1 MGAVSA
7 ISHHV
12 NSYKSLIWLLWT
24 TKTWKLLVLIFF
36 QLVGQLLLLPILPQM
51 MTDDF
56 ASRRAG
62 HAMHCEEYE
71 PKEAPASCQDA
82 HADVVQYSTISG
94 FFQNAIFSIIVSPAL
109 GAWSDI
115 HGRKPVLMLSQALSI
130 IPIGVVILHVKGIVH
145 LYWIYVVQSF
155 TQSVSLIAPSLA
167 YMSDLI
173 DPQNR
178 AAAFGLIL
186 ASFSIAILIG
196 PPIGAALDPSTVP
209 WVTMGVLVVTLAA
222 TYIFLPESV
231 QQEESSRAKDEAAI
245 QEEHSTGIKSMRMFR
260 ATWKAVS
267 ILKRNTLFV
276 KLTVILMLSA
286 VVGEGLQDIL
296 IQYLQIKMGF
306 TSKDVSQ
313 MFMLLGLG
321 ALIVQGV
328 LLQLF
333 LKLLG
338 EARLL
343 GLGLIMSTC
352 QQAMLLFATQKWHA
366 LTAIF
371 LGSFTSV
378 SFPTISSI
386 KANNSQEHEQGS
398 VQGALYG
405 ARAIASGIG
414 PLVFAYLFKIFTV
427 SDSSL
432 AFFPGA
438 PFVLGFFLM
447 VMTTALAWTLDPAA
461 GGHKGT
467 LFSSLPSQPQP
478 LTRMPTGDLA
488 NDIEERAHLLVDA

>member
-1 MGAVSA
+1 M
-7 ISHHV
+7 
-12 NSYKSLIWLLWT
+12 WLLWR

-62 HAMHCEEYE
+62 QTMHCEDYE
-71 PKEAPASCQDA
+71 PHEAPSSCQDA
-82 HADVVQYSTISG
+82 HADVVQFSTISG
-94 FFQNAIFSIIVSPAL
+94 FFQNTIFSIVVSPAL

-115 HGRKPVLMLSQALSI
+115 HGRKPIIMLSQVLSI
-130 IPIGVVILHVKGIVH
+130 IPIVVVVLHLNGMMH
-145 LYWIYVVQSF
+145 LYWIYVVQAF
-155 TQSVSLIAPSLA
+155 TQSISLIAPSLA

-173 DPQNR
+173 DAPNR

-186 ASFSIAILIG
+186 ASFSIAILVG
-196 PPIGAALDPSTVP
+196 PPIGASLDPLVVP
-209 WVTMGVLVVTLAA
+209 WVTMGMIMLTFVSTF
-222 TYIFLPESV
+222 IFLPESLG
-231 QQEESSRAKDEAAI
+231 QEESVRAK
-245 QEEHSTGIKSMRMFR
+245 EENTRAHGTSSNDTSVNILHS
-260 ATWKAVS
+260 TWKAIS
-267 ILKRNTLFV
+267 ILKRNSLFI

-306 TSKDVSQ
+306 KSKDVSQ
-313 MFMLLGLG
+313 MFMLLGFG
-321 ALIVQGV
+321 ALIVQGL
-328 LLQLF
+328 LLQFF

-352 QQAMLLFATQKWHA
+352 QQAMLLFATKKWHA
-366 LTAIF
+366 LGAIF

-386 KANNSQEHEQGS
+386 KANNSEEHEQGS

-414 PLVFAYLFKIFTV
+414 PLVFAFLFKIFTTT
-427 SDSSL
+427 DSPL
-432 AFFPGA
+432 PFFPAA
-438 PFVLGFFLM
+438 PFVLGFILM
-447 VMTTALAWTLDPAA
+447 AMTTCLAWTLDADA
-461 GGHKGT
+461 GGHRGA
-467 LFSSLPSQPQP
+467 LFSSASQQQKQEPP
-478 LTRMPTGDLA
+478 IRMPTTDLA
-488 NDIEERAHLLVDA
+488 HDIEERAHLLVDA

>member
-1 MGAVSA
+1 M
-7 ISHHV
+7 
-12 NSYKSLIWLLWT
+12 
-24 TKTWKLLVLIFF
+24 LIFF

-56 ASRRAG
+56 ATIRAG
-62 HAMHCEEYE
+62 EEMRCEDYE

-82 HADVVQYSTISG
+82 HSDVVQYSTISG
-94 FFQNAIFSIIVSPAL
+94 FFQNAVFSILVSPAL
-109 GAWSDI
+109 GAWSDV
-115 HGRKPVLMLSQALSI
+115 HGRKPVIMLSQALSI
-130 IPIGVVILHVKGIVH
+130 IPICVVILHVKGMAH

-167 YMSDLI
+167 YMSDRI
-173 DPQNR
+173 DAPNR

-186 ASFSIAILIG
+186 ASFSVAILIG
-196 PPIGAALDPSTVP
+196 PPIGAALEPSTVP
-209 WVTMGVLVVTLAA
+209 WVTVGVILVTLMC
-222 TYIFLPESV
+222 TFVFLPESLR
-231 QQEESSRAKDEAAI
+231 QEDSSRAKDEANNALA
-245 QEEHSTGIKSMRMFR
+245 EEGHTKSLKLLGS
-260 ATWKAVS
+260 TWKAIA
-267 ILKRNTLFV
+267 ILKRNTLFM

-286 VVGEGLQDIL
+286 TVGEGLQDIL

-306 TSKDVSQ
+306 KTKDVSQ
-313 MFMLLGLG
+313 MFMILGVG
-321 ALIVQGV
+321 ALIVQGL
-328 LLQLF
+328 LLQLL

-352 QQAMLLFATQKWHA
+352 QQAMLLFATKKWHA
-366 LTAIF
+366 LGAIF

-378 SFPTISSI
+378 SFPAISSI
-386 KANNSQEHEQGS
+386 KANNSEEHEQGS

-414 PLVFAYLFKIFTV
+414 PLVFAFLFKAFTT

-432 AFFPGA
+432 PFFPGA

-447 VMTTALAWTLDPAA
+447 LMTTVLAWTLDTDA
-461 GGHKGT
+461 GGHTGT
-467 LFSSLPSQPQP
+467 LFSSSSSNAKSET
-478 LTRMPTGDLA
+478 LTRMPTRDLA
-488 NDIEERAHLLVDA
+488 QDIEERAHLLVET

>member
-1 MGAVSA
+1 MGS
-7 ISHHV
+7 IFDIEQHI
-12 NSYKSLIWLLWT
+12 NSYRSLLWLLWT
-24 TKTWKLLVLIFF
+24 TNTWRLLVLIFF

-56 ASRRAG
+56 ATRRAG
-62 HAMHCEEYE
+62 EVMHCDEYD
-71 PKEAPASCQDA
+71 PKDAPVACQDA
-82 HADVVQYSTISG
+82 HSDVVQYSTISG
-94 FFQNAIFSIIVSPAL
+94 FFQNAVFSILVSPTL

-130 IPIGVVILHVKGIVH
+130 VPICVVILHVQGVIH

-173 DPQNR
+173 DASNR

-186 ASFSIAILIG
+186 ASFSVAILIG
-196 PPIGAALDPSTVP
+196 PPIGAALDPSIVP
-209 WVTMGVLVVTLAA
+209 WVTVGVIAMTLVCTWL
-222 TYIFLPESV
+222 FLPESLRI
-231 QQEESSRAKDEAAI
+231 EDSSKAKHESDASNSSTMF
-245 QEEHSTGIKSMRMFR
+245 HS
-260 ATWKAVS
+260 TWKAVS
-267 ILKRNTLFV
+267 ILKRNSLFM

-306 TSKDVSQ
+306 RPKDVSQ

-328 LLQLF
+328 FLQLF

-378 SFPTISSI
+378 SFPAISSI

-405 ARAIASGIG
+405 ARAIASGVG
-414 PLVFAYLFKIFTV
+414 PLVFAFLFKIFTT

-432 AFFPGA
+432 PFFPGA

-447 VMTTALAWTLDPAA
+447 LMTTALAWTLDADA
-461 GGHKGT
+461 GGHSGI
-467 LFSSLPSQPQP
+467 LGSSSRSPKPTDT
-478 LTRMPTGDLA
+478 LTRVPTGDLA
-488 NDIEERAHLLVDA
+488 QDIEERAHLLVES